1 MKKKVK
7 NAAAAAAMLIAIG
20 NCQTGFASAFN
31 PFADVPAGNWS
42 YDEVGRLVHEGYVS
56 GVDDNSYRQQ
66 GVSSRQRMAELVARA
81 MSKRTS
87 MNAAD
92 SASVDRLVKEY
103 SKELRLL
110 GVEDVQLGNV
120 GDMRLQKR
128 HRRKHCRSRLKP
140 PKQSRFLIIYSPHS
154 GGHWYDNFQCGRKSF
169 REI

>member
-110 GVEDVQLGNV
+110 GVEDAQLGNV
-120 GDMRLQKR
+120 GRYEATKAAPTETLPVPAEAAKDRADSLQ
-128 HRRKHCRSRLKP
+128 SAAP
-140 PKQSRFLIIYSPHS
+140 
-154 GGHWYDNFQCGRKSF
+154 
-169 REI
+169 